1 MQINN
6 HNNFFTMNLKF
17 RFASFALSVL
27 PVAAGDDVIYSAKSG
42 LGSAKSGLDSAKSG
56 LGSAKGGLGS
66 AKGGLGSAKG
76 VINEIQPL
84 SAPDD
89 KWNLGAGISWRRV
102 GNINFNTGN
111 TSLTAPSVFG
121 SSSFTQPAGIGGKTG
136 AIARTYDNGFVNPGP
151 RTPATGRTTD
161 YSYQTQDQL
170 QGNNLLMTATGGRRV
185 IIDQAAAS
193 SPSGWRESDNWEI
206 SPYLSLSH
214 LIDMGNGWSAGP
226 SLNFSYTSIGGR
238 QGGLNTLNVN
248 ESRNIFDVRAI
259 DSFDSTGLILPN
271 PPYTGS
277 PGAIAPLLPVEPAE
291 RNFIDDL
298 RTTDTALFRDS
309 INESLEVNLFGLSI
323 GASAVY
329 QTESRFFAGIGTGL
343 VLNIADWDANR
354 SDQLV
359 QTTNGG
365 APLQIGSA
373 SFHNSGADVLF
384 GYYLQGSVG
393 YQISDSWSIEANT
406 RYDWNESLR
415 ESVGESDFDLNLTGL
430 TLGVGANYSF

>member
-42 LGSAKSGLDSAKSG
+42 LGSAKSGLGSAKSG
-56 LGSAKGGLGS
+56 LGSHKKIIAQ
-66 AKGGLGSAKG
+66 
-76 VINEIQPL
+76 IQPL
-84 SAPDD
+84 SVPNDR
-89 KWNLGAGISWRRV
+89 WNFGAGISWRKI
-102 GNINFNTGN
+102 GNINFNKGN
-111 TSLTAPSVFG
+111 TNLTAPSVFG
-121 SSSFTQPAGIGGKTG
+121 NSSFTQPAGIGAETG
-136 AIARTYDNGFVNPGP
+136 AIARIYDNGFVNPGP

-170 QGNNLLMTATGGRRV
+170 QGNNLLMTATGGERRV
-185 IIDQAAAS
+185 IDQSSAS
-193 SPSGWRESDNWEI
+193 SPTGWRESDHWEI

-226 SLNFSYTSIGGR
+226 SLTFSYTSIGGR
-238 QGGLNTLNVN
+238 QGGLNTLNAN
-248 ESRNIFDVRAI
+248 ERRNIFDVRAS

-277 PGAIAPLLPVEPAE
+277 PGAIAPLLPVEPAG
-291 RNFIDDL
+291 RNFIDEL
-298 RTTDTALFRDS
+298 RSTDTALFRDS
-309 INESLEVNLFGLSI
+309 INESLEVNLFGLSL

-329 QTESRFFAGIGTGL
+329 QTDSRFFAGIGTGL
-343 VLNIADWDANR
+343 VLNIADWDASR
-354 SDQLV
+354 SDQLI
-359 QTTNGG
+359 QITNGG

-373 SFHNSGADVLF
+373 GCHNSGADVLF

-393 YQISDSWSIEANT
+393 YQINDSWTIEANT

-415 ESVGESDFDLNLTGL
+415 ESVGESDFDLNLTGR
-430 TLGVGANYSF
+430 TLGVGANSAF

>member
-1 MQINN
+1 
-6 HNNFFTMNLKF
+6 MNLKF

-42 LGSAKSGLDSAKSG
+42 LGSAKSGLGSAKSG
-56 LGSAKGGLGS
+56 LGSAKSGLGS
-66 AKGGLGSAKG
+66 AKSGLGSAKSG
-76 VINEIQPL
+76 LGSHKEIIAQIQPL
-84 SAPDD
+84 SVPNDR
-89 KWNLGAGISWRRV
+89 WNFGAGISWRKI

-111 TSLTAPSVFG
+111 TNLTAPSVFG
-121 SSSFTQPAGIGGKTG
+121 NSSFTQPAGIGAETG
-136 AIARTYDNGFVNPGP
+136 AIARAYDNGFVNPGP

-170 QGNNLLMTATGGRRV
+170 QGNNLLMTATGGERRV
-185 IIDQAAAS
+185 IDQPSTS
-193 SPSGWRESDNWEI
+193 SPTSWRESDHWEV

-226 SLNFSYTSIGGR
+226 ALTFSYTSIGGR
-238 QGGLNTLNVN
+238 QSGLNTLNAN
-248 ESRNIFDVRAI
+248 ERRNIFDVRAV

-277 PGAIAPLLPVEPAE
+277 PGAIAPLLPVEPAG
-291 RNFIDDL
+291 RNFIDEL
-298 RTTDTALFRDS
+298 RSTDTALFRDS
-309 INESLEVNLFGLSI
+309 INESLEVNLFGLSL

-329 QTESRFFAGIGTGL
+329 QTDSRFFAGIGTGL
-343 VLNIADWDANR
+343 VLNIADWDASR
-354 SDQLV
+354 SDQLIQV
-359 QTTNGG
+359 TNGG

-373 SFHNSGADVLF
+373 GFHNSGADVLF

-393 YQISDSWSIEANT
+393 YQINDSWTIEANT

>member
-1 MQINN
+1 M
-6 HNNFFTMNLKF
+6 
-17 RFASFALSVL
+17 
-27 PVAAGDDVIYSAKSG
+27 
-42 LGSAKSGLDSAKSG
+42 
-56 LGSAKGGLGS
+56 
-66 AKGGLGSAKG
+66 
-76 VINEIQPL
+76 

>member
-1 MQINN
+1 MQIDN
-6 HNNFFTMNLKF
+6 HNYFFTMNFKF

-42 LGSAKSGLDSAKSG
+42 LGSAKSGLGSAKSG
-56 LGSAKGGLGS
+56 LGSAKSGIGSAKSGLGS
-66 AKGGLGSAKG
+66 HQEIIAQ
-76 VINEIQPL
+76 IQPL
-84 SAPDD
+84 SAPGDR
-89 KWNLGAGISWRRV
+89 WNFGAGISWRKI

-111 TSLTAPSVFG
+111 TNLTAPSIFG
-121 SSSFTQPAGIGGKTG
+121 NSSFTQPAGIGAETG
-136 AIARTYDNGFVNPGP
+136 AIARAYDNGFVNPGP

-161 YSYQTQDQL
+161 YSYETQDQL
-170 QGNNLLMTATGGRRV
+170 QGNNLLMTATGGERRV
-185 IIDQAAAS
+185 IDQPSTS
-193 SPSGWRESDNWEI
+193 SPTSWRESDHWEV

-226 SLNFSYTSIGGR
+226 ALTFSYTSIGGR
-238 QGGLNTLNVN
+238 QSGLNTLNAN
-248 ESRNIFDVRAI
+248 ERRNIFDVRAI

-271 PPYTGS
+271 PPYNGS
-277 PGAIAPLLPVEPAE
+277 PGAIAPLLPVEPAG
-291 RNFIDDL
+291 RNFIDEL
-298 RTTDTALFRDS
+298 RSTDTALFRDS
-309 INESLEVNLFGLSI
+309 INESLEVNLFGLSL

-329 QTESRFFAGIGTGL
+329 QADSRFFAGIGTGL
-343 VLNIADWDANR
+343 VLNIADWDASR
-354 SDQLV
+354 SDQLIQV
-359 QTTNGG
+359 TNGG

-373 SFHNSGADVLF
+373 GFHSSGADVLF

-393 YQISDSWSIEANT
+393 YQINDSWTIEANT

>member
-1 MQINN
+1 
-6 HNNFFTMNLKF
+6 MNLKF

-42 LGSAKSGLDSAKSG
+42 LGSAKSGLGSAKSG
-56 LGSAKGGLGS
+56 LGSHQEIIAQ
-66 AKGGLGSAKG
+66 
-76 VINEIQPL
+76 IQPL
-84 SAPDD
+84 SAPNDR
-89 KWNLGAGISWRRV
+89 WNFGAGISWRKI
-102 GNINFNTGN
+102 GNLNFNTGN
-111 TSLTAPSVFG
+111 TNLTAPSIFG
-121 SSSFTQPAGIGGKTG
+121 NSSFTQPAGIGAETG
-136 AIARTYDNGFVNPGP
+136 AIARAYDNGFVNPGP

-170 QGNNLLMTATGGRRV
+170 QGNNLLMTATGGERRV
-185 IIDQAAAS
+185 IDQPSAS
-193 SPSGWRESDNWEI
+193 SPTGWRESDNWEV

-226 SLNFSYTSIGGR
+226 ALTFSYTSIGGR
-238 QGGLNTLNVN
+238 QGELNTLNAN
-248 ESRNIFDVRAI
+248 ERRNIFDVRAI

-277 PGAIAPLLPVEPAE
+277 PGAIAPLLPVEPAG
-291 RNFIDDL
+291 RNFIDEL
-298 RTTDTALFRDS
+298 RSTDTALFRDS
-309 INESLEVNLFGLSI
+309 INESLEVNLFGLSL

-329 QTESRFFAGIGTGL
+329 RTDSRFFAGIGTGL
-343 VLNIADWDANR
+343 VLNIADWDASR
-354 SDQLV
+354 SDQLIQV
-359 QTTNGG
+359 TNGG

-373 SFHNSGADVLF
+373 GFHNSGADVLF

-393 YQISDSWSIEANT
+393 YQINDSWTIEANT

>member
-1 MQINN
+1 
-6 HNNFFTMNLKF
+6 
-17 RFASFALSVL
+17 
-27 PVAAGDDVIYSAKSG
+27 
-42 LGSAKSGLDSAKSG
+42 
-56 LGSAKGGLGS
+56 
-66 AKGGLGSAKG
+66 
-76 VINEIQPL
+76 
-84 SAPDD
+84 
-89 KWNLGAGISWRRV
+89 
-102 GNINFNTGN
+102 
-111 TSLTAPSVFG
+111 
-121 SSSFTQPAGIGGKTG
+121 
-136 AIARTYDNGFVNPGP
+136 
-151 RTPATGRTTD
+151 
-161 YSYQTQDQL
+161 
-170 QGNNLLMTATGGRRV
+170 MTATGGRRV

-226 SLNFSYTSIGGR
+226 ALTFSYTSIGGR
-238 QGGLNTLNVN
+238 QDGLNTLNAN
-248 ESRNIFDVRAI
+248 ERRNIFDVRAI

-291 RNFIDDL
+291 RNFIDEL
-298 RTTDTALFRDS
+298 RTSDTALFRDS
-309 INESLEVNLFGLSI
+309 INESLEVNLFGLSL

-329 QTESRFFAGIGTGL
+329 QTDSRFFAGIGTGL
-343 VLNIADWDANR
+343 VLNIADWDASR
-354 SDQLV
+354 SDQLIQV
-359 QTTNGG
+359 TNGG

-373 SFHNSGADVLF
+373 GFHDSGADVLF

-393 YQISDSWSIEANT
+393 YQINDSWTIEANT

>member
-42 LGSAKSGLDSAKSG
+42 LGSAKSGLGSAKSG
-56 LGSAKGGLGS
+56 LGSAKSGLGS
-66 AKGGLGSAKG
+66 AKSGLGSHQEIIAQ
-76 VINEIQPL
+76 IQPL
-84 SAPDD
+84 SAPNER
-89 KWNLGAGISWRRV
+89 WNFGAGISWRKI

-111 TSLTAPSVFG
+111 TNLTAPSVFG
-121 SSSFTQPAGIGGKTG
+121 NSSFTQPAGIGAETG
-136 AIARTYDNGFVNPGP
+136 AIARAYDNGFVNPGP

-170 QGNNLLMTATGGRRV
+170 QGDNLLMTATGGERRV
-185 IIDQAAAS
+185 VDQPSTS
-193 SPSGWRESDNWEI
+193 SPTSWRESDHWEV

-226 SLNFSYTSIGGR
+226 ALTFSYTSIGGR
-238 QGGLNTLNVN
+238 QSGQNTLNAN
-248 ESRNIFDVRAI
+248 ERRNIFDVRAV
-259 DSFDSTGLILPN
+259 DSFDYTGLILPN

-277 PGAIAPLLPVEPAE
+277 PGAIAPLLPVEPAG
-291 RNFIDDL
+291 RNFIDEL
-298 RTTDTALFRDS
+298 RSTDTALFRDS
-309 INESLEVNLFGLSI
+309 INESLEVNLFGLSL

-329 QTESRFFAGIGTGL
+329 QTDSRFFAGIGTGL
-343 VLNIADWDANR
+343 VLNIADWDASR
-354 SDQLV
+354 SDQLIQV
-359 QTTNGG
+359 TNGG

-373 SFHNSGADVLF
+373 GFHNSGADVLF

-393 YQISDSWSIEANT
+393 YQINDSWTIEANT

>member
-42 LGSAKSGLDSAKSG
+42 LGSAKSGLGSAKSG
-56 LGSAKGGLGS
+56 LGSHQEIIAQ
-66 AKGGLGSAKG
+66 
-76 VINEIQPL
+76 IQPL
-84 SAPDD
+84 SAPNER
-89 KWNLGAGISWRRV
+89 WNFGAGISWRKI

-111 TSLTAPSVFG
+111 TNLTAPSVFG
-121 SSSFTQPAGIGGKTG
+121 NSSFTQPAGIGAETG
-136 AIARTYDNGFVNPGP
+136 AIARAYDNGFVNPGP

-170 QGNNLLMTATGGRRV
+170 HGNNLLMTATGGERRV
-185 IIDQAAAS
+185 IDQPSTS
-193 SPSGWRESDNWEI
+193 SPTSWRESDHWEV

-226 SLNFSYTSIGGR
+226 ALTFSYTSIGGR
-238 QGGLNTLNVN
+238 QSGLNTLNAN
-248 ESRNIFDVRAI
+248 ERRNIFDVRAV

-277 PGAIAPLLPVEPAE
+277 PGAIAPLLPVEPAG
-291 RNFIDDL
+291 RNFIDEL
-298 RTTDTALFRDS
+298 RSTDTALFRDS
-309 INESLEVNLFGLSI
+309 INESLEVNLFGLSL

-329 QTESRFFAGIGTGL
+329 QTDSRFFAGIGTGL
-343 VLNIADWDANR
+343 VLNIADWDASR
-354 SDQLV
+354 SDQLIQV
-359 QTTNGG
+359 TNGG

-373 SFHNSGADVLF
+373 GFHNSGADVLF

-393 YQISDSWSIEANT
+393 YQINDSWTIEANT

>member
-42 LGSAKSGLDSAKSG
+42 LGSAKSGLGSAKSG
-56 LGSAKGGLGS
+56 LGSHQEIIAQ
-66 AKGGLGSAKG
+66 
-76 VINEIQPL
+76 IQPL
-84 SAPDD
+84 SAPNDR
-89 KWNLGAGISWRRV
+89 WNFGAGISWRKI

-111 TSLTAPSVFG
+111 TNLTAPSIFG
-121 SSSFTQPAGIGGKTG
+121 NSSFTQPAGIGAETG
-136 AIARTYDNGFVNPGP
+136 AIARAYDNGFVNPGP

-170 QGNNLLMTATGGRRV
+170 QGNNLLMTATGGERRV
-185 IIDQAAAS
+185 IDQPSAS
-193 SPSGWRESDNWEI
+193 SPTGWRESDNWEV

-226 SLNFSYTSIGGR
+226 ALTFSYTSIGGR
-238 QGGLNTLNVN
+238 QGELNTLNAN
-248 ESRNIFDVRAI
+248 ERRNIFDVRAI

-277 PGAIAPLLPVEPAE
+277 PGAIAPLLPVEPAG
-291 RNFIDDL
+291 RNFIDEL
-298 RTTDTALFRDS
+298 RSTDTALFRDS
-309 INESLEVNLFGLSI
+309 INESLEVNLFGLSL

-329 QTESRFFAGIGTGL
+329 QTDSRFFAGIGTGL
-343 VLNIADWDANR
+343 VLNIADWDASR
-354 SDQLV
+354 SDQLIQV
-359 QTTNGG
+359 TNGG

-373 SFHNSGADVLF
+373 GFHNSGADVLF

-393 YQISDSWSIEANT
+393 YQINDSWTIEANT

>member
-1 MQINN
+1 M
-6 HNNFFTMNLKF
+6 
-17 RFASFALSVL
+17 
-27 PVAAGDDVIYSAKSG
+27 
-42 LGSAKSGLDSAKSG
+42 
-56 LGSAKGGLGS
+56 
-66 AKGGLGSAKG
+66 
-76 VINEIQPL
+76 
-84 SAPDD
+84 SAPNDR
-89 KWNLGAGISWRRV
+89 WNFGAGISWRKI

-111 TSLTAPSVFG
+111 TNLTAPSIFG
-121 SSSFTQPAGIGGKTG
+121 NSSFTQPAGIGAETG

-170 QGNNLLMTATGGRRV
+170 QGNNLLMTATGGERRV
-185 IIDQAAAS
+185 IDQPSAS
-193 SPSGWRESDNWEI
+193 SPTGWRESDHWEV

-226 SLNFSYTSIGGR
+226 ALTFSYTSIGGR
-238 QGGLNTLNVN
+238 QGELNTLNAN
-248 ESRNIFDVRAI
+248 ERRNIFDVRAI

-277 PGAIAPLLPVEPAE
+277 PGAIAPLLPVEPAG
-291 RNFIDDL
+291 RNFIDEL
-298 RTTDTALFRDS
+298 RSTDTALFRDS
-309 INESLEVNLFGLSI
+309 INESLEVNLFGLSL

-329 QTESRFFAGIGTGL
+329 RTDSRFFAGIGTGL
-343 VLNIADWDANR
+343 VLNIADWDASR
-354 SDQLV
+354 SDQLIQV
-359 QTTNGG
+359 TNGG

-373 SFHNSGADVLF
+373 GFHNSGADVLF

-393 YQISDSWSIEANT
+393 YQINDSWTIEANT